1 MKDTK
6 QLRTDL
12 DLLTAEMCKEIGIT
26 LDITEMKR
34 TKYEVEIGKE
44 WCKCTRATETGTG
57 WLHYELSDGTIGL
70 KRPGTWRV
78 KA

>member
-1 MKDTK
+1 MP
-6 QLRTDL
+6 RIF
-12 DLLTAEMCKEIGIT
+12 LLTRAAQFDNVHVLE
-26 LDITEMKR
+26 DTEMKR